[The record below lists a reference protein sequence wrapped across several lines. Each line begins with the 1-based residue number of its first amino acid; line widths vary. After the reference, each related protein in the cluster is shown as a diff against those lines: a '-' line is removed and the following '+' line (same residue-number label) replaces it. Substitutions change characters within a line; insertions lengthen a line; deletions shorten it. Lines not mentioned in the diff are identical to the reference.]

1 MYMPEIGRWG
11 VVDLL
16 SEMAAKISPY
26 AYGYNNPIRFTDP
39 TGMVNEDEVDRKT
52 YEKDGKY

>member
-1 MYMPEIGRWG
+1 MPEIGRWG